1 MVKDTKLYDIL
12 EIKPDATEQEIK
24 KAYHVLSKKWH
35 PDRHPPETKE
45 EATRK
50 FQEITGAN
58 TILSDPEK
66 KQKYDE
72 FGMDGE
78 NIPNGFNPADIFG
91 NLFSGGMP
99 GMPGMPGFGGFGFP
113 GFGGGNNRR
122 QQNHEDC
129 VVEKQV
135 TLEELFEEKKI
146 NINYT
151 QKQYCHKCNG
161 TGSKDGKSNECKSC
175 HGKGQTVK
183 MIRQGPMIQ
192 QFVAACEDCGGIGEK
207 PSKNNLCEECHG
219 NKFLIKDKVFEL
231 LLSKKMQNNN
241 KVVIENHG
249 NYYKNGKSNL
259 VVIIRELPHET
270 FKRSGKDLHTEIR
283 LRLFQSLYGFTKMI
297 KHLDGRN
304 LVIKQDKMLSNMETT
319 FLIKNEGMGGD
330 LYVHVKTYMPKLE
343 RLDEQENNILKKLLI
358 KAHLSEYQ
366 KEQNIL
372 KNEDKLTHVEI
383 KELESYHQEGKEL
396 NDFQNEDAQDGPG
409 IQCAQQ

>member
-1 MVKDTKLYDIL
+1 MVRDTKLYDIL

-24 KAYHVLSKKWH
+24 KAYRELSKIWH

-45 EATRK
+45 QATKK

-66 KQKYDE
+66 RKKYDE

-78 NIPNGFNPADIFG
+78 NMPDMHGFNPADIFG
-91 NLFSGGMP
+91 SMFGGMH
-99 GMPGMPGFGGFGFP
+99 GMPGFGGPF
-113 GFGGGNNRR
+113 NMRR
-122 QQNHEDC
+122 QANHEDC
-129 VVEKQV
+129 VVEKEV
-135 TLEELFEEKKI
+135 TLEELFEGKKVD
-146 NINYT
+146 INYT
-151 QKQYCHKCNG
+151 QKHYCHKCNG
-161 TGSKDGKSNECKSC
+161 TGSKDGKSNECKTC
-175 HGKGQTVK
+175 HGKGQTVR

-192 QFVAACEDCGGIGEK
+192 QFVAPCDDCGGIGEK

-219 NKFLIKDKVFEL
+219 NKFLMKDKVFEL
-231 LLSKKMQNNN
+231 LLNKKLQNNN
-241 KVVIENHG
+241 KLVINDMG
-249 NYYKNGKSNL
+249 NYYKTGKSNL
-259 VVIIRELPHET
+259 VVIIKEKQHDT
-270 FKRSGKDLHTEIR
+270 FKRNGKDLHTDIR

-304 LVIKQDKMLSNMETT
+304 LVIKQDKMLSNMSTT

-330 LYVHVKTYMPKLE
+330 LYVHVTTYMPKLE

-372 KNEDKLTHVEI
+372 KNEDKLTHVDIKEIEI
-383 KELESYHQEGKEL
+383 KDSEKNVFEE
-396 NDFQNEDAQDGPG
+396 NDMPEGPG
-409 IQCAQQ
+409 VQCAQQ

>member
-1 MVKDTKLYDIL
+1 MVRDTKLYDVL
-12 EIKPDATEQEIK
+12 GIKSDASEQEIR
-24 KAYHVLSKKWH
+24 KAYKDLSKIWH

-45 EATRK
+45 EATKK

-58 TILSDPEK
+58 AILSDPEK
-66 KQKYDE
+66 RQKYNE

-78 NIPNGFNPADIFG
+78 NMGMPNFNPADIFG
-91 NLFSGGMP
+91 SMFNMGGMP
-99 GMPGMPGFGGFGFP
+99 GFGMPGFGGM
-113 GFGGGNNRR
+113 RR
-122 QQNHEDC
+122 QNNHEDC
-129 VVEKQV
+129 IVEKEV
-135 TLEELFEEKKI
+135 TLEDLFEGRKV

-151 QKQYCHKCNG
+151 QKHYCHKCNG

-192 QFVAACEDCGGIGEK
+192 QFVAPCDDCGGIGEK

-219 NKFLIKDKVFEL
+219 NKFLLKDKVFEL
-231 LLSKKMQNNN
+231 VLNKKLQNNN
-241 KVVIENHG
+241 KLVINDMGNH
-249 NYYKNGKSNL
+249 YKTGKSNL
-259 VVIIRELPHET
+259 VVVLKEKQHET
-270 FKRSGKDLHTEIR
+270 FKRNGKDLHTDIR

-304 LVIKQDKMLSNMETT
+304 LVIKQDKMLSNMSTT
-319 FLIKNEGMGGD
+319 FLIRNEGMGGD
-330 LYVHVKTYMPKLE
+330 LYVHVSTYMPKLE

-372 KNEDKLTHVEI
+372 KNEDKLTHVDI
-383 KELESYHQEGKEL
+383 KEVEIPEQEQNN
-396 NDFQNEDAQDGPG
+396 NDNDIPEGPG
-409 IQCAQQ
+409 VQCAQQ

>member
-1 MVKDTKLYDIL
+1 MVRDTKLYDIL

-24 KAYHVLSKKWH
+24 KAYRDLSKKWH

-45 EATRK
+45 EATKK

-66 KQKYDE
+66 RQKYDE
-72 FGMDGE
+72 FGMDADNMSGMSGM
-78 NIPNGFNPADIFG
+78 PGFNPADIFG
-91 NLFSGGMP
+91 NLFSGG
-99 GMPGMPGFGGFGFP
+99 FP
-113 GFGGGNNRR
+113 GFGGNNRR
-122 QQNHEDC
+122 PKNQEDC
-129 VVEKQV
+129 VVEKEV
-135 TLEELFEEKKI
+135 TLEDLFEGKKV

-151 QKQYCHKCNG
+151 QKHYCHKCNA
-161 TGSKDGKSNECKSC
+161 TGSKDGKSSECKTC
-175 HGKGQTVK
+175 NGKGQTVR

-192 QFVAACEDCGGIGEK
+192 QFVAPCEDCGGIGEK

-231 LLSKKMQNNN
+231 LLNKKLQHNN
-241 KVVIENHG
+241 KLVINDMGNH
-249 NYYKNGKSNL
+249 YKHGKSNL
-259 VVIIRELPHET
+259 VVVIKELPHET
-270 FKRSGKDLHTEIR
+270 FKRNGKDLHIDIR

-304 LVIKQDKMLSNMETT
+304 LVIKQEKMLSNMSTT

-330 LYVHVKTYMPKLE
+330 LYVHVTTYMPKLE
-343 RLDEQENNILKKLLI
+343 RLDEQENNILKKILI

-383 KELESYHQEGKEL
+383 KEVEHKEYQYHPH
-396 NDFQNEDAQDGPG
+396 NDQDAHHHDDHNEDAREGPG
-409 IQCAQQ
+409 VQCAQQ